1 MEGKGKEEVER
12 EEGRGIC
19 WLGVAPCGNYQSDVF
34 SHQGNTS
41 QSPGPNNTKSVNK
54 MKPEVGSQRHYYS
67 NDRGVRIRKL
77 SDKCSFLSY
86 YNTQISLHPMGQPV
100 VFKQDFFFFTGI
112 LFEPPFKY
120 SGKKTLSSIWK
131 IGEIERDETEIWSE
145 LICLTEYSFLRTQ

>member
-1 MEGKGKEEVER
+1 MEGKGKEEGER
-12 EEGRGIC
+12 EEERGIR
-19 WLGVAPCGNYQSDVF
+19 WPGVAPCGNCQSDVF

-41 QSPGPNNTKSVNK
+41 QSPGPNNIKSINK

-67 NDRGVRIRKL
+67 NDRGVRMRKL
-77 SDKCSFLSY
+77 SDKHFFLSY

-100 VFKQDFFFFTGI
+100 VFKQDFFFYWHSIWAT
-112 LFEPPFKY
+112 LKY